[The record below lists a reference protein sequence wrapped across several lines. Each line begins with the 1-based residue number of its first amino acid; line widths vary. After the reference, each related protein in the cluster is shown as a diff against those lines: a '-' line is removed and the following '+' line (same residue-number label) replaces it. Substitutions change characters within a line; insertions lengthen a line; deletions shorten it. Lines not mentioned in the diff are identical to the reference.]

1 MSPPGRP
8 KGEYRRA
15 QPEGTPVSTV
25 ITIVGAESTGKTT
38 LAAELAEALVQK
50 GLGVARVDEYLREFC
65 NVHGRTP
72 QVHEQ
77 AGIAQE
83 QARRI
88 EAAATRH
95 EIVVA
100 DTSALMI
107 AVYSDLIFQDPSLYA
122 SAEAAQRRYQHTL
135 LTALDLPWEAD
146 GHIRDGAHVREPVT
160 ALLRASLARADVP
173 YAVVSGEGPL
183 RLRSALAAIGHALPD
198 DSPQRPWQW
207 ICDRCGDA
215 DCERHLLA
223 RGDR

>member
-1 MSPPGRP
+1 MTG
-8 KGEYRRA
+8 
-15 QPEGTPVSTV
+15 V
-25 ITIVGAESTGKTT
+25 ITIVGAESTGKTS
-38 LAAELAEALVQK
+38 LAAQLAEALSQK
-50 GLGVARVDEYLREFC
+50 GLRVARVDEYLREFC
-65 NVHGRTP
+65 NLHGRTP

-77 AGIAQE
+77 LGIAQE

-88 EAAATRH
+88 EAAAVDH
-95 EIVVA
+95 DIVVA

-107 AVYSDLIFQDPSLYA
+107 AVYSDLIFHDTSLYA
-122 SAEAAQRRYQHTL
+122 RAEAEQRRYRHTL
-135 LTALDLPWEAD
+135 LMALDLPWVAD
-146 GHIRDGAHVREPVT
+146 SHMRDGAHVREPVT
-160 ALLRASLARADVP
+160 AMVRASLARAEVP
-173 YAVVSGEGPL
+173 YAVVSGEGPQ

>member
-1 MSPPGRP
+1 MS
-8 KGEYRRA
+8 EI
-15 QPEGTPVSTV
+15 

-38 LAAELAEALVQK
+38 LASELAEALSQK
-50 GLGVARVDEYLREFC
+50 GLCVARVDEYLREFC
-65 NVHGRTP
+65 RLHGRTP

-88 EAAATRH
+88 EAAAAEH
-95 EIVVA
+95 DIVVA

-107 AVYSDLIFQDPSLYA
+107 AVYSDLIFRDTSLYA
-122 SAEAAQRRYQHTL
+122 DAEARQRRYRHTL

-146 GHIRDGAHVREPVT
+146 GHMRDGAHVREPVT
-160 ALLRASLARADVP
+160 ALVRASLTRAEVP
-173 YAVVSGEGPL
+173 YAVVSGEGPQ

-207 ICDRCGDA
+207 ICERCGDA

-223 RGDR
+223 RGGA

>member
-1 MSPPGRP
+1 MS
-8 KGEYRRA
+8 
-15 QPEGTPVSTV
+15 QV

-38 LAAELAEALVQK
+38 LAAELAQALAQK
-50 GLGVARVDEYLREFC
+50 GLRVARVDEYLREFC
-65 NVHGRTP
+65 MARGRTP

-88 EAAATRH
+88 EAATATH
-95 EIVVA
+95 DIVVA

-107 AVYSDLIFQDPSLYA
+107 AVYSDLIFGDTSLY
-122 SAEAAQRRYQHTL
+122 STAEAEQRRYHHTL

-146 GHIRDGAHVREPVT
+146 GHMRDGAHVREPVT
-160 ALLRASLARADVP
+160 TLVRASLARAGVA
-173 YAVVSGEGPL
+173 YAVVSGEGPE
-183 RLRSALAAIGHALPD
+183 RLRSALAAIGHALPEE
-198 DSPQRPWQW
+198 SPQRTWQW